1 MPELSVSA
9 VTVPTLLEKLRKL
22 EWQVPK
28 FQREFVWSTNDVL
41 ELLVSIYEARPIGMA
56 TLWEQSDPPAVDLQP
71 IYIYDSDPIT
81 NGASPRHFTETEH
94 PPRTT
99 NAILDG
105 RQRCTALAMSFG
117 GLRALDGRFR
127 FSGRYYLDVLAEDD
141 SKRFQFIKESDVTAR
156 HLDVDANC
164 ISKGLFPLCSNLDGE
179 SIMNQWMRYLAA
191 IQDPQYYPN
200 SALPPLEEIQR
211 RNEILKKAFQGIVD
225 TKLAVYTVP
234 SSYGLSDICDIFE
247 KLNTTGTKVSA
258 VDLIHASLYA
268 DTKDDAEG
276 PIDLRNWISEF
287 GQLDGAIGW
296 SSINDRPELVAQ
308 IVTACYVA
316 LDQKPPSKSQQSVT
330 SVKSGDLMATPTI
343 HWRNVIQNQS
353 RLAEFL
359 LEFQRVVAH
368 GLFSY
373 QNCPY
378 PVSAAIYVALRWH
391 LTFDLKPGTPRRTD
405 ELDALYRAFFWR
417 NALSNR
423 YDQGFLTQ
431 LGADIG
437 EIKTWLAARDS
448 FATITEWAA
457 NIQVKMNTYMK
468 AQIPTKEIL
477 VDSLTNGRP
486 TGATQKAFYLCML
499 ANVKRDLVDPAVSLA
514 FPGNENVEMHHIY
527 PRAWCANNQVGALA
541 TLLNTQQ
548 AGRDWVNSVSN
559 LMPLSRPSN
568 NLWKAR
574 LPGQLVRER
583 AITYLQVQEIA
594 DAAYI
599 DSTSYSY
606 LLEGSTHIREFW
618 ERRAG
623 AIADDLLRRTN
634 VIV

>member
-1 MPELSVSA
+1 
-9 VTVPTLLEKLRKL
+9 
-22 EWQVPK
+22 
-28 FQREFVWSTNDVL
+28 
-41 ELLVSIYEARPIGMA
+41 
-56 TLWEQSDPPAVDLQP
+56 
-71 IYIYDSDPIT
+71 
-81 NGASPRHFTETEH
+81 
-94 PPRTT
+94 
-99 NAILDG
+99 
-105 RQRCTALAMSFG
+105 
-117 GLRALDGRFR
+117 
-127 FSGRYYLDVLAEDD
+127 
-141 SKRFQFIKESDVTAR
+141 
-156 HLDVDANC
+156 
-164 ISKGLFPLCSNLDGE
+164 
-179 SIMNQWMRYLAA
+179 MNQWMRYLAA